1 MTKIVSIDPNER
13 YKERNKADLLEV
25 LDEIR
30 DQIESG
36 DIVSFVAASLCDDGE
51 CQIHAKVSELING
64 IGLFELGKQM
74 LIRQE
79 AFEE

>member
-1 MTKIVSIDPNER
+1 MKVISIDPNEKAKQR
-13 YKERNKADLLEV
+13 HKADLLEV
-25 LDEIR
+25 LNEMR

-36 DIVSFVAASLCDDGE
+36 EIVSFVAASVCDDGE
-51 CQIHAKVSELING
+51 CQIHAQVTELING